1 VARRQKVDRG
11 LEGRLDEFEKR
22 MFILKIEYEKYFSGL
37 EPIEPLKDRDSLRRL
52 LREMTRETVTNTRQK
67 HRLRSLRARWGSM
80 EYYWQRNMY
89 MIERG
94 THPKLKFRANMRDRN
109 RREAALRAEERR
121 AKARP
126 SRSAADR
133 EEAAYQKVFDSYIEA
148 RGRCGQST
156 ELQYESVR
164 DVLKKQI
171 RTIKSRYRCESVKF
185 RVTIEDGKAK
195 VKALPQR

>member
-1 VARRQKVDRG
+1 
-11 LEGRLDEFEKR
+11 
-22 MFILKIEYEKYFSGL
+22 
-37 EPIEPLKDRDSLRRL
+37 
-52 LREMTRETVTNTRQK
+52 
-67 HRLRSLRARWGSM
+67 M

-94 THPKLKFRANMRDRN
+94 THPKAKFRANMRDRN
-109 RREAALRAEERR
+109 RREAALRAEQRK

-126 SRSAADR
+126 GRSAADR
-133 EEAAYQKVFDSYIEA
+133 EEAAYQKVFDSYMEA

-156 ELQYESVR
+156 ELQYEAVR